1 MNMDNRQIR
10 IFISSTFQDMQ
21 AERDYLMTKIF
32 PRLRLLA
39 QKRDVSLVEIDL
51 RWGIAK
57 EEEGQSG
64 KVVFT
69 CLNEIEQSHPFF
81 LGILGN
87 RYGWCP
93 SEDDLLKNEEFRQ
106 RYGWIADDIRHR
118 RSITEIEMQ
127 YGVLR
132 NKKPLHAFFF
142 LKQPATSNEPKSF
155 FGRLLGSRQSEEERK
170 LERLKKEIRQN
181 NRYPWA
187 YYTCPDDLGE
197 QVEKAFVNLLDKL
210 YPNRPMTPLE
220 QEQMRQKILRDKHCA
235 VYIETSDLMKEIDE
249 ALASGQSKIGI
260 LGDNGIGKSALIA
273 NWLKRHEGNKHIF
286 YHFNEAH
293 ETPESILHHFCM
305 EMESSFQIEPLR
317 TEERKSYRDEL
328 TRLLAH
334 PSLKDQK
341 IILVVDGLDLLPKD
355 YWVQSLGWLPTA
367 ANLQVLLSSVT
378 DSASAVEMKHCGYL
392 LFEVRPLT
400 LAQRSDLTQRY
411 LRMHSKDLEA
421 AQLQRIIN
429 DKENENPLVLR
440 TLLDELMVFG
450 CYEQLD
456 ERINYYLRAT
466 SIDDFFER
474 VIKRCEHDYGATM
487 VQKTLTLIAI
497 SRKGVDEKTI
507 IKLAGIR
514 QLEWSQFYYG
524 IKSHFLSNNGLITF
538 AHHYIQKAVE
548 QLYFSNHNE
557 ILEIHQILGLYL
569 KQQTVGQGKLSDNEI
584 EEISYQLYM
593 GSKWQELYE
602 FMLNVTVQQHMEF
615 HPTEWARYWKAL
627 YQVDSKK
634 YGIQAFIPIIGNDF
648 VTLLGLCNMI
658 TRYLPQEDVTPFAKE
673 IIPIFGADNI
683 VGRLARFKLI
693 QQMGKDGKTDEAINE
708 LELLIRET
716 DTKDS
721 AYDNYCN
728 EMGTLFI
735 NKKEYA
741 KAEIWFQKTIAHLGP
756 QSLRM
761 PALAHA
767 YYNMGN
773 ALILQQRYDDAIEYL
788 QKAFK
793 QYQLTFGKEHIDI
806 IRTLSLIA
814 SAYCR
819 KKDYQKALHY
829 YQQEMDMCKHLLDPS
844 DNWIKM
850 TLQNMAYVYKQL
862 GEKEQSTR
870 LTLRAEL
877 NLNEAVDIAA
887 RFYSLETRAIEYM
900 QNGDP
905 SYAIS
910 LFEDFLHSKEY
921 LNDDGALLQAR
932 ALGNIAL
939 CYNQLK
945 QYDQAFE
952 YHKKSAAIADTVTSE
967 NIDTIVPVYR
977 NLGIA
982 YYNRKLY
989 KECIEPFK
997 KFIALKKLPKAKAT
1011 PEKVKECRQ
1020 YLWNA
1025 YDALASQCRGKAAYE
1040 EAALWANCMSE
1051 VCHEGLGVD
1060 SPEMGGAYAQ
1070 LALISE
1076 GKGNINEA
1084 LEYYQQAIDKYSPYA
1099 NRFPQRLYSIHRFM
1113 AELYEKRG
1121 QPVEAVN
1128 HYTEAIR
1135 HLETQDNKTDLPLMY
1150 NQIGMVYG
1158 RNGQFKESLPYLAK
1172 ALELAKKEYND
1183 DAYDKRLYSLY
1194 YNVGY
1199 TLKQLGNIKSAKEYL
1214 DFADYI
1220 KNK

>member
-1 MNMDNRQIR
+1 MSKDNRQIR

-39 QKRDVSLVEIDL
+39 QKRDVSLVEVDL
-51 RWGIAK
+51 RWGITK

-93 SEDDLLKNEEFRQ
+93 TEDDLLKNEEFRQ

-118 RSITEIEMQ
+118 LSITEIEMQ

-132 NKKPLHAFFF
+132 NKTPLHAFFF
-142 LKQPATSNEPKSF
+142 LKRPATGNKPKGF
-155 FGRLLGSRQSEEERK
+155 FGRLLGSQQSEEERK

-187 YYTCPDDLGE
+187 YYTRPDDLGE
-197 QVEKAFVNLLDKL
+197 QVEKAFVNLLDQL

-220 QEQMRQKILRDKHCA
+220 QEQLRQKILRDKQCA
-235 VYIETSDLMKEIDE
+235 VYIETSDLMKEVDE
-249 ALASGQSKIGI
+249 AFASGQSKIGI
-260 LGDNGIGKSALIA
+260 LGDNGIGKSAFIA
-273 NWLKRHEGNKHIF
+273 NWLKRHEGDKHIF

-293 ETPESILHHFCM
+293 DTPESILHHFCI
-305 EMESSFQIEPLR
+305 EMESSFQIESR
-317 TEERKSYRDEL
+317 KTEERKNYSDEL
-328 TRLLAH
+328 TQLLAH
-334 PSLKDQK
+334 PSLKNQK

-355 YWVQSLGWLPTA
+355 NWAQSLCWLPTA

-378 DSASAVEMKHCGYL
+378 DSAPAIEMKYCGYQ
-392 LFEVRPLT
+392 LFELKPLT

-450 CYEQLD
+450 CFEQLD
-456 ERINYYLRAT
+456 ERIDYYLRAK

-487 VQKTLTLIAI
+487 VRKTLTLIAI

-507 IKLAGIR
+507 IELSGIR

-524 IKSHFLSNNGLITF
+524 IKSHFLSSNGLITF
-538 AHHYIQKAVE
+538 AHHHIRKAVE

-557 ILEIHQILGLYL
+557 ILEIHQRLGVYL
-569 KQQTVGQGKLSDNEI
+569 KQQTVEHGKLSDNDI

-593 GSKWQELYE
+593 GCKWQELYE

-627 YQVDSKK
+627 YQVDSQK
-634 YGIQAFIPIIGNDF
+634 YSIQALIPIVGNDF
-648 VTLLGLCNMI
+648 VTMLGLCNMI
-658 TRYLPQEDVTPFAKE
+658 TGYLPQEDVTPFTKK
-673 IIPIFGADNI
+673 IIPIFGADNM
-683 VGRLARFKLI
+683 VGRMARFKLV
-693 QQMGKDGKTDEAINE
+693 QQMEKEGKTDEAISE
-708 LELLIRET
+708 LERLIRET
-716 DTKDS
+716 DANDT
-721 AYDNYCN
+721 AYDNYCV
-728 EMGTLFI
+728 EMGALLK
-735 NKKEYA
+735 NKTEYA
-741 KAEIWFQKTIAHLGP
+741 NAETWFQKTIDHLGP
-756 QSLRM
+756 KGLRM

-767 YYNMGN
+767 YYHMGE

-793 QYQLTFGKEHIDI
+793 QYQLTYGKENMGVIH
-806 IRTLSLIA
+806 TLSLIA

-819 KKDYQKALHY
+819 KKEYQKALHY
-829 YQQEMDMCKHLLDPS
+829 YQQEMDMCQHLLDPS

-850 TLQNMAYVYKQL
+850 TLQNMAYVYEQL
-862 GEKEQSTR
+862 GEKEQSKR

-877 NLNEAVDIAA
+877 NEVVDIAA
-887 RFYSLETRAIEYM
+887 RFFSLETRAIEYM

-910 LFEDFLHSKEY
+910 LFEDFLRSKEF
-921 LNDDGALLQAR
+921 LNEGGALLQAR

-939 CYNQLK
+939 CYEQLK

-982 YYNRKLY
+982 YFNRNQY
-989 KECIEPFK
+989 EECIEPLK
-997 KFIALKKLPKAKAT
+997 KFIELKKRPKAKPAQ
-1011 PEKVKECRQ
+1011 EKVNECWQ
-1020 YLWNA
+1020 YLWSA
-1025 YDALASQCRGKAAYE
+1025 YDILTSRCRGKAAYE
-1040 EAALWANCMSE
+1040 EAMQWAERMYD
-1051 VCHEGLGVD
+1051 VCRERLGID
-1060 SPEMGGAYAQ
+1060 APEMGGTYTQ

-1099 NRFPQRLYSIHRFM
+1099 NCYPMRLYSIHRFM
-1113 AELYEKRG
+1113 AELYEKQG
-1121 QPVEAVN
+1121 QPAEAVN
-1128 HYTEAIR
+1128 HYAEAIR
-1135 HLETQDNKTDLPLMY
+1135 YLETQDDTTDLPLMY
-1150 NQIGMVYG
+1150 NQLGMVYG

-1172 ALELAKKEYND
+1172 ALELAKNEYND
-1183 DAYDKRLYSLY
+1183 DAYDKRLYPLY

-1199 TLKQLGNIKSAKEYL
+1199 TLKQLGDLKSAKEYF
-1214 DFADYI
+1214 DFADYV